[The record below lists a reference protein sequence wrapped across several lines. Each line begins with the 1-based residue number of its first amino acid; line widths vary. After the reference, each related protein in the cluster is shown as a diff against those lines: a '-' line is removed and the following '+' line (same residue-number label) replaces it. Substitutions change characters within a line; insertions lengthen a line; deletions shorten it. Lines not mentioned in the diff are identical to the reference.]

1 QIDARLQ
8 LLASDAAQLADAVAR
23 DPAFAQATA
32 PEAGRDAAAA
42 AQAALQARQAPG
54 ADRPV
59 LVAVSTRAGVTA
71 RAAGAPVQLEAD
83 GASMVSGAAEVRR
96 AGYVQAEEA
105 LWYLAAAPAGQG
117 AAAGV
122 GLPLDATWLG
132 AVRNS
137 TTCNATLAI
146 EGRKPVTTLSPAEL
160 AVVLGAAKNA
170 IGRTAS
176 AGALG
181 AQQASFDA
189 PVKIPALSMP
199 FSGAPAYRI
208 RAIPVRGVTGA
219 AIVLSAATAPLLAPI
234 VSYLWIALAAV
245 ALLFILGV
253 LTGFGVTNEQRA
265 VVPKD
270 LVGAADRIGRGDFAA
285 RAPALAGS
293 LGTVAAALNRA
304 AEAAQVR
311 PAAVAPAAVAP
322 AAGPTQGFPVPARGV
337 SAAPAFAEAAPPD
350 APEPAPVAAPQA
362 DPFAFPQREAAPPE
376 AQREPTPPPAD
387 EVTAVVRPIAEP
399 PPAEPARG
407 AEPAEAEAPALL
419 AQASIAAEP
428 QGSEPSPTERFAPSP
443 TERFEPAA
451 PSAGSPAT
459 PPAAATPPPFADALP
474 NDGAD
479 DGVLRAIRSDAAHHD
494 AGTED
499 LFPLGR
505 SPVDARPADRLAAP
519 AEAAPRAVA
528 APPPPAP
535 QPAAGIATGGVSA
548 ADEAH
553 WRTVYDEFVRVRAEC
568 GEGPQ
573 AVAFDRFRLKLL
585 KNREQLLEKYRC
597 RTVKFQVYVK
607 DGKAALK
614 ATPVR

>member
-1 QIDARLQ
+1 MNRLKVWVFALVVLVAGAADVLFLSRWLTERAVGQADRELLAAAGQIDARLQ
-8 LLASDAAQLADAVAR
+8 LLASDAVQLADAVAR

-304 AEAAQVR
+304 AEAAQVK
-311 PAAVAPAAVAP
+311 PTAVAP
-322 AAGPTQGFPVPARGV
+322 AAGPTQGFPAPARSV
-337 SAAPAFAEAAPPD
+337 AAAPVLAEPALPDEPEAAP
-350 APEPAPVAAPQA
+350 VAVSPT
-362 DPFAFPQREAAPPE
+362 DPFAFAPRETTRREAE
-376 AQREPTPPPAD
+376 RESTPPPSD
-387 EVTAVVRPIAEP
+387 EVTAVVRPIVDRT
-399 PPAEPARG
+399 EPA
-407 AEPAEAEAPALL
+407 P
-419 AQASIAAEP
+419 AAEP
-428 QGSEPSPTERFAPSP
+428 
-443 TERFEPAA
+443 
-451 PSAGSPAT
+451 
-459 PPAAATPPPFADALP
+459 
-474 NDGAD
+474 
-479 DGVLRAIRSDAAHHD
+479 
-494 AGTED
+494 
-499 LFPLGR
+499 
-505 SPVDARPADRLAAP
+505 
-519 AEAAPRAVA
+519 
-528 APPPPAP
+528 
-535 QPAAGIATGGVSA
+535 
-548 ADEAH
+548 
-553 WRTVYDEFVRVRAEC
+553 
-568 GEGPQ
+568 
-573 AVAFDRFRLKLL
+573 
-585 KNREQLLEKYRC
+585 
-597 RTVKFQVYVK
+597 
-607 DGKAALK
+607 
-614 ATPVR
+614 